1 MDYYERIAG
10 NFQKTIELIANSVDT
25 LAGPLEEAGQIMA
38 NTLLAD
44 CKIMVCGN
52 GADTA
57 MAQVFVS
64 GLINGLE
71 SERPALPAMTLAQ
84 DPASLTAIATNSGMA
99 DIYSRQICA
108 LGQQGDVLFCIAS
121 SDFQPNLDEALTAA
135 RDRNITAVI
144 LTHEGDHLR
153 GSENRDGAVELVISR
168 ARKPRITE
176 LQAMTI
182 HSLCEIIEL
191 NLFGVYDQD

>member
-10 NFQKTIELIANSVDT
+10 NFQKTIELIAMSVDT

-44 CKIMVCGN
+44 GKIMVCGN
-52 GADTA
+52 GADAA

-64 GLINGLE
+64 SLINCLE
-71 SERPALPAMTLAQ
+71 NERPALPAIALGQ
-84 DPASLTAIATNSGMA
+84 DPASLTAIATSSGLA

-108 LGQQGDVLFCIAS
+108 LGQEGDVLLCIAS
-121 SDFQPNLDEALTAA
+121 SDFQPNLDNALSVASE
-135 RDRNITAVI
+135 RNITPVI
-144 LTHEGDHLR
+144 LTHEGDQFCS
-153 GSENRDGAVELVISR
+153 SENRAGAVELIISR

-176 LQAMTI
+176 LQTMTI

-191 NLFGVYDQD
+191 NLFGAYDQD

>member
-10 NFQKTIELIANSVDT
+10 NFQKTIELIAMSVDT

-38 NTLLAD
+38 NSLLAD
-44 CKIMVCGN
+44 HKIMACGN

-64 GLINGLE
+64 SLLNCLE
-71 SERPALPAMTLAQ
+71 NERPALPAMALGQ
-84 DPASLTAIATNSGMA
+84 DPASLTAIASNNGLA
-99 DIYSRQICA
+99 DIYSRQIRA
-108 LGQQGDVLFCIAS
+108 LGQEGDVLFCIAS
-121 SDFQPNLDEALTAA
+121 SDFQPNLDEALSAA
-135 RDRNITAVI
+135 RERKISAVI
-144 LTHEGDHLR
+144 LSHEGDHLR
-153 GSENRDGAVELVISR
+153 GSKNRDGAVELVISR

-176 LQAMTI
+176 VQAMTI